1 MKIIN
6 FNKIIKV
13 INILNLSL
21 FFKKYH
27 RASLKSKIKK
37 NKNKTGVDF
46 FNIQFN
52 WRNNIKAYQ
61 ILKKRENIFDEKR

>member
-13 INILNLSL
+13 INILNLNL
-21 FFKKYH
+21 FFKKYR
-27 RASLKSKIKK
+27 RALLKSKTKK

-52 WRNNIKAYQ
+52 
-61 ILKKRENIFDEKR
+61 